1 MSEDAAV
8 ARSRDSASALSSDH
22 LAFGA
27 AVRQLREQRGL
38 SQSALAKRLG
48 TSQPTLSALEHG
60 QRNPGLDALFRLAE
74 QLDVSIVELAEAVE
88 KQRALARSRR

>member
-1 MSEDAAV
+1 MSEHAAV
-8 ARSRDSASALSSDH
+8 ARSSGSGSALSSDH

-38 SQSALAKRLG
+38 SQSALAKLLG